1 MGVRFMQLA
10 TKTQTGDDSLR
21 ALLLILA
28 AWEEGEEDGV
38 PPEMMA
44 YAAIYTALT
53 DLVSLFGEEAVA
65 TLARG
70 LERRVRQGEFSGS
83 GDLH

>member
-1 MGVRFMQLA
+1 MELA
-10 TKTQTGDDSLR
+10 TKTASTDHSLR

-44 YAAIYTALT
+44 YAAIYTALN
-53 DLVSLFGEEAVA
+53 DLVALFGEDAVA
-65 TLARG
+65 SLARG

-83 GDLH
+83 GEVH